1 MPLFHRFLIVQV
13 WNFWEDS
20 DEFYPDGLD
29 RCPPETYTI
38 NEDASRRIGCFDC
51 PVCPTG
57 EEPSPPCGITLT
69 AKPSGKCIPCRPR
82 TYSDKVGS
90 TSCKTCSDCGSR
102 TVISSC
108 TAEKNIEC
116 QECPKKQYEDEK
128 THTCKPCSACCP
140 KSFATQ
146 IECMRTKK
154 CKPSCVWGTKPRK
167 YFKKK
172 ITGNMNTTYDKAFT
186 KDLTMSLKQSYT
198 TNTSQF
204 IDQYGHNDK
213 NISQTKVKRDVEAEV
228 DVQRDSTDNTDS
240 QTGKTSNQNKLE
252 ELDFLETRDI
262 IKRDQKDV
270 ELLMTDRGKN
280 SNHLSTPKKSS
291 NGTKIHAVQE
301 ENPVS
306 SQMSPGENY
315 ITFQRT
321 VALPKE
327 VTEVRQVTPHM
338 EGAQNEFL
346 NSALGSFTGTILAV
360 IFFGLLVLFVYIL
373 YKKCVS
379 KMLKGRK
386 KVKRTS
392 SDPADFHNKEYYS
405 VVGTLDTSERER
417 LVNET
422 TNETQDEASTATVS
436 QDLNLAEIPPDL
448 LDKLVMRLDVPQADK
463 SITQGKT
470 FGWQTV
476 GNEVGIPQTELKYY
490 EHLGRHASESPTK
503 ILLDK
508 MGSQGKTIS
517 DLVDVL
523 NKPKL
528 KLGNVAE
535 TIIRHRVT
543 RI

>member
-1 MPLFHRFLIVQV
+1 MGRYHKLCTILNIPQTKENPDATWSASSYQILGGHNSVIGCKECPDCPPGQQPTPPCGSKVQPDELINCTVCPSKTFKARNGDNKQVSQIDGNLESSFPEKSKAVDGFENILVKQLEVENSWKKVGRAFKIDQDGLDYWENGKSMGSPATGELLKKLKATHPEFTIADLIDQGTHFSPLTISTEPLSTEGTMIPSWQNMAELRIVITVLFILGFVSLLWV

-38 NEDASRRIGCFDC
+38 NEDASRRIRCFDC

-69 AKPSGKCIPCRPR
+69 AKPS
-82 TYSDKVGS
+82 
-90 TSCKTCSDCGSR
+90 
-102 TVISSC
+102 
-108 TAEKNIEC
+108 
-116 QECPKKQYEDEK
+116 
-128 THTCKPCSACCP
+128 
-140 KSFATQ
+140 
-146 IECMRTKK
+146 
-154 CKPSCVWGTKPRK
+154 
-167 YFKKK
+167 
-172 ITGNMNTTYDKAFT
+172 
-186 KDLTMSLKQSYT
+186 
-198 TNTSQF
+198 
-204 IDQYGHNDK
+204 
-213 NISQTKVKRDVEAEV
+213 
-228 DVQRDSTDNTDS
+228 
-240 QTGKTSNQNKLE
+240 
-252 ELDFLETRDI
+252 
-262 IKRDQKDV
+262 
-270 ELLMTDRGKN
+270 
-280 SNHLSTPKKSS
+280 
-291 NGTKIHAVQE
+291 VQE

-346 NSALGSFTGTILAV
+346 NSPLGSFTGTILAA
-360 IFFGLLVLFVYIL
+360 IFVGLLVLFVYIL

-386 KVKRTS
+386 KFKRTS
-392 SDPADFHNKEYYS
+392 SDPTDFHHKEYYS

-422 TNETQDEASTATVS
+422 TNETHDEASTVTVS
-436 QDLNLAEIPPDL
+436 PDLNLAEIPPDL
-448 LDKLVMRLDVPQADK
+448 LDKLVMRLDVPQAEK

-476 GNEVGIPQTELKYY
+476 GKEVGIPQTELKYY

-503 ILLDK
+503 MLLDK